1 MCYAKRTGEARFV
14 LPYAIMTY
22 LPLLAIAAVAIVA
35 GYFAWKQWGLRGA
48 VAVAGGAITLL
59 AAFWP
64 RRRALTPP
72 PPTVKPDGVRTAA
85 AVMIERREDGERKAI
100 READADELAAKMQ
113 GQE

>member
-1 MCYAKRTGEARFV
+1 V
-14 LPYAIMTY
+14 TY
-22 LPLLAIAAVAIVA
+22 LPLLAIVAVAAVAA
-35 GYFAWKQWGLRGA
+35 FYAHRQWGARGA
-48 VAVAGGAITLL
+48 IAVAIGAVTAL

-72 PPTVKPDGVRTAA
+72 PPGVKLEPVRKAA
-85 AVMIERREDGERKAI
+85 EVMITRREDSARKAI

>member
-1 MCYAKRTGEARFV
+1 
-14 LPYAIMTY
+14 MTY
-22 LPLLAIAAVAIVA
+22 LPFVLLAAVAAVA
-35 GYFAWKQWGLRGA
+35 AFYAHRQWGTRGAIA
-48 VAVAGGAITLL
+48 VAVGAFAAL

-72 PPTVKPDGVRTAA
+72 PPGVKLEPIRKAA
-85 AVMIERREDGERKAI
+85 EVMITRREDSARKAI